1 MRCEWRRRCRSKSSG
16 EPMILFRSLFLQ
28 LLVPFVLALSVLL
41 FIISINTINQL
52 IVLIVDRGVSVGS
65 VSLMLLYRLPQFV
78 TASLPYATVL
88 TATLLMVRISQDSEL
103 LALQSA
109 GMGFWRIGKA
119 IFVFSLLVSCLGL
132 LITTVIQPYAYGK
145 YEEEKLKLLKKFTV
159 KAIQPGTLYY
169 DIPGKVMY
177 VDKIDGEVQKGVFI
191 ADREFEADM
200 TVAFADEGVFEFG
213 AKQQEPALRLTDGV
227 LHQTNEPS
235 EYRTIQFGSLRY
247 ILNLSRDLTEADVC
261 HGGCLRPIWQTPT
274 LELIRSDSQRA
285 AIELMERLAIPF
297 GNFALAIAM
306 ISLGAHHPRKG
317 SVQVYLRMLCL
328 VMTYYI
334 VWLTTAE
341 NARYGQWPPAGVW
354 AAPVLVTLYALLSL
368 FMMDSVRKPWEKT
381 KN

>member
-1 MRCEWRRRCRSKSSG
+1 
-16 EPMILFRSLFLQ
+16 MILFRSLSVQ
-28 LLVPFVLALSVLL
+28 LLVPFALALSVLL

-78 TASLPYATVL
+78 TATLPYATVL
-88 TATLLMVRISQDSEL
+88 TATLLMVRLSRDSEL

-119 IFVFSLLVSCLGL
+119 IFVFSLLVSCLSL

-145 YEEEKLKLLKKFTV
+145 YEAEKLKLLKKFTV
-159 KAIQPGTLYY
+159 KTIQPGTLYY

-177 VDKIDGEVQKGVFI
+177 VDRIEDEVQKGVFI
-191 ADREFEADM
+191 ADREFRSDM
-200 TVAFADEGVFEFG
+200 TVAFADQGIFEFG
-213 AKQQEPALRLTDGV
+213 GNQQEPALRLTDGV
-227 LHQTNEPS
+227 LHQTSEPS

-247 ILNLSRDLTEADVC
+247 VLNLSRDLTEADVC

-274 LELIRSDSQRA
+274 LELIRSGSRRA
-285 AIELMERLAIPF
+285 TIELMERFALPF

-306 ISLGAHHPRKG
+306 IALGAHHPRKG

-328 VMTYYI
+328 VMAYYI
-334 VWLTTAE
+334 IWLTSAE
-341 NARYGQWPPAGVW
+341 NAMYGEWPPAGVW
-354 AAPVLVTLYALLSL
+354 AAPVLVTLYAILSL
-368 FMMDSVRKPWEKT
+368 CVMDSAKKPWK
-381 KN
+381 KIKV